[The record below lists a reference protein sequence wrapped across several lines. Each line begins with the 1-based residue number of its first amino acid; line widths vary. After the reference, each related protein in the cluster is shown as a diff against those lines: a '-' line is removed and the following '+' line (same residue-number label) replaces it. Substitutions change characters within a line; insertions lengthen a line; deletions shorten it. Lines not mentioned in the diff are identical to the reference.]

1 MIPIKWKVRQVGVN
15 EGYPRDGFLFTVTLL
30 QRDGRAVAQCWLPVH
45 EGKTP
50 YICETLER
58 LQHEVL
64 LYSTTGR
71 GEKA

>member
-1 MIPIKWKVRQVGVN
+1 MIPIKWKVVDAGRLQ
-15 EGYPRDGFLFTVTLL
+15 GYPGEGVLL
-30 QRDGRAVAQCWLPVH
+30 QAVLAQEDGRAVAQCWLPISDC
-45 EGKTP
+45 KTP

-71 GEKA
+71 GGQA